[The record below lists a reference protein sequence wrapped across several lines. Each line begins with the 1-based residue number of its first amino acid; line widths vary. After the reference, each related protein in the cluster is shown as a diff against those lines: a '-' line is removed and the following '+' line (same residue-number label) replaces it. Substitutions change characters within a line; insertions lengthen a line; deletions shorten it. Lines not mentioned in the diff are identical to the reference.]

1 MAPVTPV
8 LLDQPKSI
16 DKNKLMGRRIL
27 PPAQTVKP
35 KALLPAASE
44 EGGEKNQT
52 INTNN
57 LADRLN
63 NIVAALGVLF
73 TLKKQEF
80 KVDKKVAAQ
89 DLKLNNHAARRKLT
103 GKMLDYY
110 EG

>member
-1 MAPVTPV
+1 MAAVTPV

-63 NIVAALGVLF
+63 NIVEALDFALSTKHHELQIQVQLF
-73 TLKKQEF
+73 
-80 KVDKKVAAQ
+80 V
-89 DLKLNNHAARRKLT
+89 
-103 GKMLDYY
+103 
-110 EG
+110 